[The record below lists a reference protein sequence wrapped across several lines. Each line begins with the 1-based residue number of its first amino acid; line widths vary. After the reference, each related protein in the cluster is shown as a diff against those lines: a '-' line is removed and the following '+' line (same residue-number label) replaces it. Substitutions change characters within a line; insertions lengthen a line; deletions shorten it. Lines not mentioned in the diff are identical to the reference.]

1 MSAALT
7 WPASWGVMRFSMKL
21 VPNNRRHSS
30 PYSRSTQ
37 VVGLL
42 GDRWMVRFQMPVNTY
57 LQAQLA
63 EAMLATLRGSDG
75 TMALWHLARPVPTGT
90 MRGAPVLASTAAQG
104 AQFLSITGASSGV
117 NLISSPESFGSAVWS
132 GAAAVTENTF
142 VAPDGTM
149 SADTLTDSSTSAF
162 QGRSISFT
170 VTSDAASYA
179 ASFYVRKTAG
189 GSSATVALN
198 FGLSGG
204 TPVSV
209 NARINTDTGAN
220 GGGVAVTSVD
230 AEWWRC
236 SVSIANNSTNN
247 LLTFFLFPATSA
259 NGSFTDIVS
268 SVGSAVFWGA
278 QIERASSAGP
288 YTGLASVKAGDMLG
302 CGDQLLMVAADATA
316 NGSGA
321 ITVTI
326 TSPLRAA
333 ISSGTAVVWDKP
345 SVLFR
350 QESDDSA
357 GSIEYLR
364 GRAEPLQFVFLEG
377 Y

>member
-7 WPASWGVMRFSMKL
+7 WTASWGVMRFSMKL

-42 GDRWMVRFQMPVNTY
+42 GDRWMARFQMPVNTY
-57 LQAQLA
+57 LLAQRA
-63 EAMLATLRGSDG
+63 EAVLAQLRGSDG
-75 TMALWHLARPVPTGT
+75 TMALWHLARPAPTGT
-90 MRGAPVLASTAAQG
+90 MRGTPTLSGAVAQG
-104 AQFLSITGASSGV
+104 AMSLPIT
-117 NLISSPESFGSAVWS
+117 
-132 GAAAVTENTF
+132 T
-142 VAPDGTM
+142 
-149 SADTLTDSSTSAF
+149 
-162 QGRSISFT
+162 
-170 VTSDAASYA
+170 
-179 ASFYVRKTAG
+179 TAG
-189 GSSATVALN
+189 ATVVQGDLL
-198 FGLSGG
+198 GISG
-204 TPVSV
+204 
-209 NARINTDTGAN
+209 
-220 GGGVAVTSVD
+220 
-230 AEWWRC
+230 
-236 SVSIANNSTNN
+236 
-247 LLTFFLFPATSA
+247 
-259 NGSFTDIVS
+259 
-268 SVGSAVFWGA
+268 
-278 QIERASSAGP
+278 
-288 YTGLASVKAGDMLG
+288 
-302 CGDQLLMVAADATA
+302 QLVMVAADATA